1 MRIAASLLLLSAI
14 MISWIGFQSNPAY
27 SPKHFPTPLYRFADN
42 PLTRDGIQL
51 GRALFYDNILS
62 ANNMVSCASCHSVY
76 NAFAHTDHALSHG
89 IEDRIGKRNA
99 PALMNLA
106 WQKRFMWDGAIH
118 HLDMQSLAPISHR
131 DEMGSSIEEVIQ
143 RLQSSKVYPP
153 LFEAAWGSPEVTGER
168 VLKSLSQFM
177 LTLVSAGSKYDR
189 VKLQQAQFTEQ
200 EARGYEVF
208 KAHCNS
214 CHTEPLFTS
223 NEFKNNGLSVNPTL
237 NDLGRYGITQNT
249 DDTLCFKVPTLRNLK
264 YTYPYMHDGRFE
276 TLSEVLRHYT
286 GNLRNAAKQDAQLSQ
301 GFPMDGNAKVD
312 LTAFLLTLSDSAF
325 VFNPNLAFPREILIN
340 NH

>member
-1 MRIAASLLLLSAI
+1 MRLAAGLFLLS
-14 MISWIGFQSNPAY
+14 MVLISWIGLQFDEVY
-27 SPKHFPTPLYRFADN
+27 SPPHFPKPNYRFEEN
-42 PLTRDGIQL
+42 PLTRDGILL
-51 GRALFYDNILS
+51 GRALFYDNLLS

-89 IEDRIGKRNA
+89 IDDRIGKRNA

-106 WQKRFMWDGAIH
+106 WQQRFMWDGAIH

-131 DEMGSSIEEVIQ
+131 DEMGSSIVEVIQ
-143 RLQSSKVYPP
+143 KLQASKVYPP

-200 EARGYEVF
+200 EARGYEIF
-208 KAHCNS
+208 KTQCNS

-223 NEFKNNGLSVNPTL
+223 NTFKNNGLPVDPKL
-237 NDLGRYGITQNT
+237 NDMGRYGITQNPE
-249 DDTLCFKVPTLRNLK
+249 DSLCFKVPTLRNLK

-276 TLSEVLRHYT
+276 TLSEVMRHYS
-286 GNLRNAAKQDAQLSQ
+286 GNLRNSAKLDAQLSQ
-301 GFPMDGNAKVD
+301 GLPLGGNAKID

-325 VFNPNLAFPREILIN
+325 VFNPNLAFPREILLKS
-340 NH
+340 H

>member
-1 MRIAASLLLLSAI
+1 MRIAAGLFLLS
-14 MISWIGFQSNPAY
+14 MVLISWIGFQFDEVY
-27 SPKHFPTPLYRFADN
+27 SPPHFPKPSYSFEEN
-42 PLTRDGIQL
+42 PLTRDGILL
-51 GRALFYDNILS
+51 GRALFYDNLLS

-89 IEDRIGKRNA
+89 IDDRIGKRNA

-106 WQKRFMWDGAIH
+106 WQQRFMWDGAIH

-131 DEMGSSIEEVIQ
+131 DEMGSSIAEVTQ
-143 RLQSSKVYPP
+143 KLQASKVYPP

-189 VKLQQAQFTEQ
+189 MKLHQAQFTEQ

-208 KAHCNS
+208 KTHCNS

-223 NEFKNNGLSVNPTL
+223 NEFKNNGLPVDPQL
-237 NDLGRYGITQNT
+237 NDWGRYGITQNV
-249 DDTLCFKVPTLRNLK
+249 DDSLCFKVPTLRNLK

-276 TLSEVLRHYT
+276 TLSEVMRHYS
-286 GNLRNAAKQDAQLSQ
+286 GNLRNSAKLDAQLSQ
-301 GFPMDGNAKVD
+301 GLPLGGNAKID

-325 VFNPNLAFPREILIN
+325 VFNPNLAFPREILLKS
-340 NH
+340 H

>member
-1 MRIAASLLLLSAI
+1 MRIAAGLFLLSMV
-14 MISWIGFQSNPAY
+14 MISWIGFQFDEVYSPPHFPKPAY
-27 SPKHFPTPLYRFADN
+27 PFEEN

-51 GRALFYDNILS
+51 GRALFYDNMLS
-62 ANNMVSCASCHSVY
+62 VNNMVSCASCHSVY

-89 IEDRIGKRNA
+89 IDDRIGKRNA

-118 HLDMQSLAPISHR
+118 HLDMQALAPISHR
-131 DEMGSSIEEVIQ
+131 DEMGSSIAEVTKK
-143 RLQSSKVYPP
+143 LQASKVYPP
-153 LFEAAWGSPEVTGER
+153 LFEVAWGSPEVTGER

-200 EARGYEVF
+200 EARGYEIF

-223 NEFKNNGLSVNPTL
+223 NEFKNNGLPVNQAL
-237 NDLGRYGITQNT
+237 NDMGRYGITQNI
-249 DDTLCFKVPTLRNLK
+249 DDSLCFKVPTLRNLK

-286 GNLRNAAKQDAQLSQ
+286 GNLRNTAKQDAKLSE
-301 GFPMDGNAKVD
+301 GFPLGGNAKVD

-325 VFNPNLAFPREILIN
+325 VFNPNLAFPREILLN

>member
-1 MRIAASLLLLSAI
+1 MRIAASLLLLSTFLT
-14 MISWIGFQSNPAY
+14 SWIAYQTNPAY
-27 SPKHFPTPLYRFADN
+27 QPKHFPTPNYSFADN
-42 PLTRDGIQL
+42 PLTRDGILL
-51 GRALFYDNILS
+51 GRALFYDNLLS

-89 IEDRIGKRNA
+89 IDDRIGKRNA

-106 WQKRFMWDGAIH
+106 WQKSFMWDGAIH

-131 DEMGSSIEEVIQ
+131 DEMGSSIAEVTQ
-143 RLQSSKVYPP
+143 KLQASAVYPP

-177 LTLVSAGSKYDR
+177 LTLVSANSKYDR
-189 VKLQQAQFTEQ
+189 VKLQQAQFTAQ
-200 EARGYEVF
+200 EARGYQVF
-208 KAHCNS
+208 KTHCDG

-223 NEFKNNGLSVNPTL
+223 NAFKNNGLPVDPTL
-237 NDLGRYGITQNT
+237 NDHGRYGITQHP
-249 DDTLCFKVPTLRNLK
+249 DDSLCFKVPTLRNLK

-276 TLSEVLRHYT
+276 TLSEVMRHYT
-286 GNLRNAAKQDAQLSQ
+286 GNLRNAAKLDAQLSK
-301 GFPMDGNAKVD
+301 GLPMDGNAKVD
-312 LTAFLLTLSDSAF
+312 LTAFLLTLNDSAF
-325 VFNPNLAFPREILIN
+325 VFNPNLAFPREILLK

>member
-1 MRIAASLLLLSAI
+1 MRLAAGLFLLS
-14 MISWIGFQSNPAY
+14 MVLISWIGLQFDEVY
-27 SPKHFPTPLYRFADN
+27 SPPHFPKPNYRFEEN
-42 PLTRDGIQL
+42 PLTRDGILL
-51 GRALFYDNILS
+51 GRALFYDNLLS

-89 IEDRIGKRNA
+89 IDDRIGKRNA

-106 WQKRFMWDGAIH
+106 WQQRFMWDGAIH

-131 DEMGSSIEEVIQ
+131 DEMGSSIVEVIQ
-143 RLQSSKVYPP
+143 KLQASKVYPP

-200 EARGYEVF
+200 EARGYEIF
-208 KAHCNS
+208 KTQCNS

-223 NEFKNNGLSVNPTL
+223 NTFKNNGLPVDPKL
-237 NDLGRYGITQNT
+237 NDLGRYGITQNPE
-249 DDTLCFKVPTLRNLK
+249 DSLCFKVPTLRNLK

-276 TLSEVLRHYT
+276 TLSEVMRHYS
-286 GNLRNAAKQDAQLSQ
+286 GNLRNSAKLDAQLSQ
-301 GFPMDGNAKVD
+301 GLPLGGNAKID

-325 VFNPNLAFPREILIN
+325 VFNPNLAFPREILLKS
-340 NH
+340 H

>member
-1 MRIAASLLLLSAI
+1 MRIAAGFILLSALLV
-14 MISWIGFQSNPAY
+14 SWTAFQIGTTYNP
-27 SPKHFPTPLYRFADN
+27 PHFPKPTYKFANN
-42 PLTRDGIQL
+42 PLTRDGILL
-51 GRALFYDNILS
+51 GRALFYDNLLS

-89 IEDRIGKRNA
+89 IDDRIGKRNA

-106 WQKRFMWDGAIH
+106 WQQRFMWDGAIH

-131 DEMGSSIEEVIQ
+131 DEMGSSIADVTQ
-143 RLQSSKVYPP
+143 KLQASSLYPP
-153 LFEAAWGSPEVTGER
+153 MFEAAWGSPEVTGER

-189 VKLQQAQFTEQ
+189 VKLHQAQFTEQ

-223 NEFKNNGLSVNPTL
+223 NEFKNNGLPVDPQL
-237 NDLGRYGITQNT
+237 NDWGRYGITQKPE
-249 DDTLCFKVPTLRNLK
+249 DSLCFKVPTLRNLK

-276 TLSEVLRHYT
+276 TLTAVMRHYS
-286 GNLRNAAKQDAQLSQ
+286 GNLRNSAKLDAPLSH
-301 GFPMDGNAKVD
+301 GLPMEGNAKVD
-312 LTAFLLTLSDSAF
+312 LTAFLLTLNDSAF
-325 VFNPNLAFPREILIN
+325 VFNPNLAFPREILLK